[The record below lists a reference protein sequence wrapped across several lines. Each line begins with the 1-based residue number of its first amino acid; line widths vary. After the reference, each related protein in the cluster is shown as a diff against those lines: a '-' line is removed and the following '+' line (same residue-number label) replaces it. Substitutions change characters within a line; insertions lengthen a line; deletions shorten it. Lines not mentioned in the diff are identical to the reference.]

1 MRAAVIAAALLLV
14 SGSADAGR
22 PPRFSATLEVDAS
35 WKARVTVKNTTGNPI
50 QLVSHLDASG
60 ERHYDSLWIEL
71 TFPSPSREGCTGRY
85 AGKTTRQLRFKDKRK
100 RSTPVVVELAP
111 DQTITHEIDLR
122 AWAARP
128 INRKLALGRGF
139 FKARAGWTREGATAV
154 SHQVRLTIDN
164 PALPMTPK
172 ACEQNPGWDRF

>member
-50 QLVSHLDASG
+50 QLVSHVDASG
-60 ERHYDSLWIEL
+60 ERHYDPLWIEL

-85 AGKTTRQLRFKDKRK
+85 AGNTTRQLRF
-100 RSTPVVVELAP
+100 
-111 DQTITHEIDLR
+111 
-122 AWAARP
+122 
-128 INRKLALGRGF
+128 
-139 FKARAGWTREGATAV
+139 
-154 SHQVRLTIDN
+154 
-164 PALPMTPK
+164 
-172 ACEQNPGWDRF
+172 